1 MELELSPSP
10 FKDNGCHPF
19 PFPTSDFQGVC
30 HVPKFPS
37 APSFVVGCCL
47 VTITTAIVAIPGAS
61 AYTRV
66 LWSGKGDTPVLV
78 GRNMDWF
85 EDMRSNL
92 WILPRGVERDG
103 LAARNSLKWT
113 SKYGSVV
120 VSSYEAGAGDG
131 VNEKR
136 LSGNLLYLVESKYGV
151 RDENRPGL
159 CVALWLEFCLDN
171 FASVEEAV
179 AYFTS
184 HDIQILPATAGDP
197 AKKAISLH
205 LTLGDASGDSAVIEF
220 VAGKAKIYH
229 GRESRVMTRS
239 PTYDK
244 QLQGIKNYQ
253 GFGGSE
259 PLPGTTA
266 AADQLVR
273 AAYYACALPEP
284 KSPREAIGGVL
295 SVMRNVAQ
303 PFGVADPQRPNISS
317 TIWRTVADLTHGVY
331 YFESSL
337 SPNIIWVHFD
347 TLDFSEKAGVR
358 KLDLIKNHDLVGD
371 VTLGFR
377 PAHVFEP
384 LRPDSGY

>member
-1 MELELSPSP
+1 M
-10 FKDNGCHPF
+10 FR
-19 PFPTSDFQGVC
+19 T
-30 HVPKFPS
+30 
-37 APSFVVGCCL
+37 APRQVVGCCL
-47 VTITTAIVAIPGAS
+47 VAITMALVAIPGAS
-61 AYTRV
+61 ACTHV

-120 VSSYEAGAGDG
+120 VNSYEAGTRDG

-136 LSGNLLYLVESKYGV
+136 LLGNMLYLVESEYGA
-151 RDENRPGL
+151 RDESQPGL
-159 CVALWLEFCLDN
+159 CMALWLQFCLDN

-184 HDIQILPATAGDP
+184 HDVQVLPATAGDS

-205 LTLGDASGDSAVIEF
+205 LALGHASGDSAVIEF
-220 VAGKAKIYH
+220 VAGKAKIYY
-229 GRESRVMTRS
+229 GRESGVMTNS
-239 PTYDK
+239 PTFDK

-253 GFGGSE
+253 GFGGNE

-266 AADQLVR
+266 AADRFVR
-273 AAYYACALPEP
+273 AAYYARALPET
-284 KSPREAIGGVL
+284 KNPRASIGGIL

-317 TIWRTVADLTHGVY
+317 TI
-331 YFESSL
+331 
-337 SPNIIWVHFD
+337 
-347 TLDFSEKAGVR
+347 
-358 KLDLIKNHDLVGD
+358 
-371 VTLGFR
+371 
-377 PAHVFEP
+377 
-384 LRPDSGY
+384 

>member
-1 MELELSPSP
+1 M
-10 FKDNGCHPF
+10 FRTMCGD
-19 PFPTSDFQGVC
+19 
-30 HVPKFPS
+30 
-37 APSFVVGCCL
+37 VVGCCL
-47 VTITTAIVAIPGAS
+47 VSITAVLVAIPGAR
-61 AYTRV
+61 ACTRV
-66 LWSGKGDTPVLV
+66 LWSGKGDTPVIV

-92 WILPRGVERDG
+92 WIMPRGVERDG
-103 LAARNSLKWT
+103 LATRNPLKWM

-136 LSGNLLYLVESKYGV
+136 LSGNLLYLVESDYGT
-151 RDENRPGL
+151 RDESRPGL
-159 CVALWLEFCLDN
+159 CVALWLQFCLDN
-171 FASVEEAV
+171 FASVKEAV

-184 HDIQILPATAGDP
+184 HDVQVLPATAGDS
-197 AKKAISLH
+197 ARKAISLH
-205 LTLGDASGDSAVIEF
+205 LALGDASGDSAVIEF

-229 GRESRVMTRS
+229 GRKSRVMTNS
-239 PTYDK
+239 PTFDK
-244 QLQGIKNYQ
+244 QLQGIQNYQ
-253 GFGGSE
+253 GFGGKE

-266 AADQLVR
+266 AADRFVR
-273 AAYYACALPEP
+273 AAYYARALPEP
-284 KSPREAIGGVL
+284 KNPREAIGGVL

-303 PFGVADPQRPNISS
+303 PFGVADPQRPNVSS

-358 KLDLIKNHDLVGD
+358 KLDLVKNQNRVGD
-371 VTLGFR
+371 VTNVFR
-377 PAHVFEP
+377 PAPAFEP
-384 LRPDSGY
+384 LRPDAGY